1 MIKATNITKKAAFLL
16 TVRLLDSIML
26 LEVIYYDDRAGN
38 KKANELIQKSHF
50 NLSTQQ
56 QKILIYIIC
65 QIKPYDKEFKEYT
78 FDIKDFCKICGI
90 DDNNGGNYNDLKEQ
104 IKKIADK
111 SSWIEFNDDEESLVR
126 WIEKPRIKK
135 NSGIIK
141 IRLDEDLKPY
151 LLQLKANYT
160 EYDIIYT
167 LNFKSKYSIRLY
179 ELIKSIHYHELS
191 EYERTY
197 KVEELKRLLGA
208 ENYTRFNHFKDRALE
223 TAINEINSYSDK
235 IVRYKTIRQSR
246 SITHITLFI
255 QSKPLLDRVKIDLE
269 IEKKLNNSQLSL
281 FDETTE

>member
-1 MIKATNITKKAAFLL
+1 MMTEQEIREARLKQ
-16 TVRLLDSIML
+16 VR
-26 LEVIYYDDRAGN
+26 
-38 KKANELIQKSHF
+38 KANELIQKSHF

-56 QKILIYIIC
+56 QKILIYIIS

-223 TAINEINSYSDK
+223 TAIDEINRYSDK

>member
-1 MIKATNITKKAAFLL
+1 M
-16 TVRLLDSIML
+16 
-26 LEVIYYDDRAGN
+26 
-38 KKANELIQKSHF
+38 
-50 NLSTQQ
+50 
-56 QKILIYIIC
+56 
-65 QIKPYDKEFKEYT
+65 
-78 FDIKDFCKICGI
+78 
-90 DDNNGGNYNDLKEQ
+90 
-104 IKKIADK
+104 
-111 SSWIEFNDDEESLVR
+111 
-126 WIEKPRIKK
+126 
-135 NSGIIK
+135 
-141 IRLDEDLKPY
+141 KPY

-235 IVRYKTIRQSR
+235 IVKYKTIRQSR

-269 IEKKLNNSQLSL
+269 IEKKLSNSQLSL